1 MFRHHHYRLSQ
12 SKRMNMKRWLAIIQS
27 VLASFIGVQKEEKRR
42 EDFNSN
48 SPWPFIVTGIVMTLL
63 FVLLLVLLVRWLTS

>member
-12 SKRMNMKRWLAIIQS
+12 SKRINMKHWLAIIQS
-27 VLASFIGVQKEEKRR
+27 VLAAFIGVQKEEKRR
-42 EDFNSN
+42 EDFNAN
-48 SPWPFIVTGIVMTLL
+48 SPWPFIATGIVMTLL